1 MEFSILGAT
10 TLTVKGHGV
19 VLGVAK
25 QRGLLA
31 VLLFHVRKPVPVA
44 TIVEHLWSDRPVEEC
59 RPLLYALASR
69 TRRAL
74 ETVGLRKALV
84 TVSSTGAYQLNVDPD
99 SVDYHRFRRMVGRAR
114 EVATR
119 GQHDRSSAILQQAI
133 DLWRDEPLAD
143 LHAPRADQ
151 LRRHMKDTLLTAHKL
166 LADSQLRI
174 GQHEAVLARLEPLM
188 DLHDTDETLAR
199 NWISALNA
207 AGRAD
212 DARDFATKFR
222 RRFRRQLHTEPA
234 IDLVPPHPVRGG
246 RQPADP
252 PAPIQAPQQLPNDIP
267 DFCGQAELLTEL
279 DALTVEQESGT
290 TAVIVAGMPGAGK
303 TTLATHWAHRHRHR
317 FPDGQLYLNADA
329 YGPTPPVRPDEAL
342 GRFLLALGV
351 PPDRIPSGEEQRR
364 ERFNQLLS
372 DKRILIILDNVLS
385 SDQARP
391 LIPASSGCVT
401 IITSRIR
408 LRRLT
413 IRDGLRSITV
423 EPLVENEGLDLLR
436 QVIGPTRADGEPV
449 AVQALVGLSGG
460 LPLALR
466 IIGEHVAERPRAKIA
481 DLVDELN
488 AHLLDYEGEE
498 VENPTLRTVLAWSYN
513 ALDDETARLF
523 RLLGLYP
530 GRIISSAA
538 AGALLGADE
547 QHAERLLNTLARAHL
562 VTHDAARRYGLHDV
576 LRRYA
581 ADQLSQET
589 SPDDGRAALGR
600 LLTWYLLSAVDAARV
615 VAPERKSVPDL
626 PIAME
631 TTPLSFATDTAAMA
645 WCEAERSNLIA
656 LVRSAAEHG
665 FSRLAWQIPGAI
677 HDLFGRYGRQDDVL
691 AVHQIAVA
699 AATLDGHEVGQI
711 GSCNNLGGTYFAMH
725 DYPRAAA
732 MFDAGLQRARQIG
745 DARAEATCL
754 HNLASFHFRAGDAR
768 TAIPLYETALSMW
781 TDASDVASQAATLNG
796 LGDAFRRLDQHDES
810 ARHYEEALEIV
821 QRIGSPRGRAS
832 TLGKLAA
839 LYLDLRFAQRAL
851 DHCAMA
857 LRVYDEVTDERSRC
871 DVLITAADAQRQ
883 MGMYP
888 EAVDYV
894 HEAIAIV
901 DSIADS
907 LRRAHALAVL
917 VDILVASGDAEAAG
931 RHRVA
936 ALAIV
941 RDLTVPG
948 ADAIRERLL
957 GAA

>member
-10 TLTVKGHGV
+10 TLTVKGQDV
-19 VLGVAK
+19 LLGVAK
-25 QRGLLA
+25 QRGFLA
-31 VLLFHVRKPVPVA
+31 VLLFHVRKPVPVEM
-44 TIVEHLWSDRPVEEC
+44 IVEHLWSARPVDEC

-69 TRRAL
+69 ARAAL
-74 ETVGLRKALV
+74 DTVGLRKALV
-84 TVSSTGAYQLNVDPD
+84 PSSRGTYQLNVDPD
-99 SVDYHRFRRMVGRAR
+99 SVDYHRFRRMVSRAR
-114 EVATR
+114 EVASR
-119 GQHDRSSAILQQAI
+119 GQHDRSSVILQQAI

-174 GQHEAVLARLEPLM
+174 GRHEAVLARLEPLM
-188 DLHDTDETLAR
+188 DVYDTDETLAR

-207 AGRAD
+207 AGRTD

-234 IDLVPPHPVRGG
+234 IDLVPPHTVRGS
-246 RQPADP
+246 RQPADAS
-252 PAPIQAPQQLPNDIP
+252 APIQAPQQLPNDIP
-267 DFCGQAELLTEL
+267 DFCGQAELLAEL
-279 DALTVEQESGT
+279 DALTVEQESG

-329 YGPTPPVRPDEAL
+329 YGPTPPVRPGEAL

-351 PPDRIPSGEEQRR
+351 PHDRIPPGEEQRR

-372 DKRILIILDNVLS
+372 DKRILIVLDNVLS

-423 EPLVENEGLDLLR
+423 EPLAEGEGLDLLR
-436 QVIGPTRADGEPV
+436 QVIGPARADREPA
-449 AVQALVGLSGG
+449 AVHELVGISGG
-460 LPLALR
+460 LPLVLR

-481 DLVDELN
+481 DLVEELST
-488 AHLLDYEGEE
+488 HLLDYEGEE
-498 VENPTLRTVLAWSYN
+498 VENPPLRTVLAWSYN
-513 ALDDETARLF
+513 ALDNETARLF

-530 GRIISSAA
+530 GRTISSAA
-538 AGALLGADE
+538 AGALLGAQE
-547 QHAERLLNTLARAHL
+547 QHAEPLLNTLARAHL
-562 VTHDAARRYGLHDV
+562 VTHDAARRYGVHDV

-581 ADQLSQET
+581 ADQMSLET
-589 SPDDGRAALGR
+589 SPDQWRAALGR
-600 LLTWYLLSAVDAARV
+600 LLTWYLLSVVDAARV
-615 VAPERKSVPDL
+615 VAPQRISVPDL
-626 PIAME
+626 PIANE
-631 TTPLSFATDTAAMA
+631 TAPLRFATYTAAMA
-645 WCEAERSNLIA
+645 WCEAERSTLMA

-665 FSRLAWQIPGAI
+665 FSRYAWQIPGAI
-677 HDLFGRYGRQDDVL
+677 HDLFGRYGRQNDVL
-691 AVHQIAVA
+691 EVHQIAVS
-699 AATLDGHEVGQI
+699 AATLDGHEVGLI

-732 MFDAGLQRARQIG
+732 MFEAGLQRARQIG

-768 TAIPLYETALSMW
+768 TAIPLYEAALSMW
-781 TDASDVASQAATLNG
+781 TDASDVANQAATLNG
-796 LGDAFRRLDQHDES
+796 LGDAFRRLGQHDES
-810 ARHYEEALEIV
+810 ARHYEEALAIV
-821 QRIGSPRGRAS
+821 QRIGSSRARAS
-832 TLGKLAA
+832 TLGRLAA
-839 LYLDLRFAQRAL
+839 LYLDLRLAQKAL

-857 LRVYDEVTDERSRC
+857 LRLYDEVTDERSRC

-883 MGMYP
+883 MGRYA

-894 HEAIAIV
+894 HGAIAIV
-901 DSIADS
+901 DGIADS

-917 VDILVASGDAEAAG
+917 VDTLAAVGDTEAAG
-931 RHRVA
+931 HNRVA
-936 ALAIV
+936 ALDIV
-941 RDLTVPG
+941 RDLTVPE
-948 ADAIRERLL
+948 ADTIRDRLL